1 MGDINLPNLLYA
13 VIDIT
18 TKVNNNWSS
27 NGDYSVESTITGGE
41 NVFIG
46 YRSGEY
52 GIGETV
58 TFQCDVNTPIR
69 LYISIYYYTDEYHVV
84 KSSIPANSIGN
95 FKITASIPS
104 DATISWFRLDVIDK
118 IEDQSF
124 QTDNWSI
131 TIQ

>member
-18 TKVNNNWSS
+18 TKVSKDWSS

-84 KSSIPANSIGN
+84 KSSIPANSRGN
-95 FKITASIPS
+95 FKITASIPN
-104 DATISWFRLDVIDK
+104 DATITWFRLDVIDK
-118 IEDQSF
+118 IEEQTF

-131 TIQ
+131 IIQ